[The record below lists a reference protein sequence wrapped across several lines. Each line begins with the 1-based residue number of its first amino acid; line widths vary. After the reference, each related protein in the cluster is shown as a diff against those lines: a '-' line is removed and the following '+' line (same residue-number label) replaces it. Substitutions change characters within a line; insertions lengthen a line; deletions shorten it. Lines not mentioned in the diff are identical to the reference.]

1 MRVRDDFI
9 GLSCTNVLC
18 GVQMWVSGV
27 GGLFL
32 RFMFFRE
39 ARRVV
44 FHCCFWG
51 DEDLNAW
58 SLFFVLCAERDILCW
73 WQIFLGWLI
82 YRCTHA
88 RVCARAY
95 G

>member
-27 GGLFL
+27 GGLFF

-44 FHCCFWG
+44 FHCCF
-51 DEDLNAW
+51 
-58 SLFFVLCAERDILCW
+58 
-73 WQIFLGWLI
+73 
-82 YRCTHA
+82 
-88 RVCARAY
+88 
-95 G
+95 